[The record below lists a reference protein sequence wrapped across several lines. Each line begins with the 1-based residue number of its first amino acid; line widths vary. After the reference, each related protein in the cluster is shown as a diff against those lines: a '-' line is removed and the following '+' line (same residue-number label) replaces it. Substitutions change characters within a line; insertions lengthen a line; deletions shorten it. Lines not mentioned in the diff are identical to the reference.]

1 MRRSG
6 NTEPAARQGANSEV
20 MDGADI
26 HDVLRRVR
34 AIEVSTRRRVQD
46 LLAGRYRSQFKGQGI
61 DFDQVREYTPGDDI
75 RSIDWN
81 VTARSGRPFVKE
93 HIEERQLT
101 MLLLV
106 DVSASEVFGSGE
118 RSKRQL
124 AAEIAS
130 ALAFSAIANED
141 RVGVILF
148 SDRVERYIPPGK
160 GRRHVLRV
168 IHEILSAQPE
178 GKGTDLTAALDFAN
192 RVTKRRCVAFL
203 ISDFLLNDDGD
214 GALKSLEETLRLTNI
229 RHDLVAI
236 RVDDPRERELPDVG
250 FLTLE
255 DPETGELVEID
266 TSRRKVRERFAQLA
280 RERGERLAQAFR
292 QARVDALQVSTDDDP
307 VAGLAT
313 FFERRVGRA

>member
-1 MRRSG
+1 MRIRR
-6 NTEPAARQGANSEV
+6 NRQPTAQRPEATKGSE
-20 MDGADI
+20 DL

-81 VTARSGRPFVKE
+81 VTARSGRPYVKE

-118 RSKRQL
+118 RSKRQV

-168 IHEILSAQPE
+168 IHEILSAEPE
-178 GKGTDLTAALDFAN
+178 GKGTDIRAALDFAN
-192 RVTKRRCVAFL
+192 RVTKRRCVAFV
-203 ISDFLLNDDGD
+203 ISDFLLNGD
-214 GALKSLEETLRLTNI
+214 AETSLGALEESLRLTNLC
-229 RHDLVAI
+229 HDLVAV
-236 RVDDPRERELPDVG
+236 RVEDPRERELPDVG
-250 FLTLE
+250 VLVLE
-255 DPETGELVEID
+255 DPETGEQVELN
-266 TSRRKVRERFAQLA
+266 TSRKKVRERFAQLA
-280 RERGERLAQAFR
+280 QERAERLAQAFR

>member
-1 MRRSG
+1 MRTSASTKRD
-6 NTEPAARQGANSEV
+6 AARASMP
-20 MDGADI
+20 MDGAGI

-61 DFDQVREYTPGDDI
+61 DFEQVREYTPGDDI

-106 DVSASEVFGSGE
+106 DVSASEMFGSGE
-118 RSKRQL
+118 RCKRQL

-141 RVGVILF
+141 RVGVVLF

-168 IHEILSAQPE
+168 IHEILSAQPQ
-178 GKGTDLTAALDFAN
+178 GRGTDLTAALDFAN
-192 RVTKRRCVAFL
+192 RVAKRRCVVFL
-203 ISDFLLNDDGD
+203 ISDFLTNGD
-214 GALKSLEETLRLTNI
+214 AEESLQSLEETLRLTNI

-250 FLTLE
+250 VLTLE
-255 DPETGELVEID
+255 DSETGEIVEID

-280 RERGERLAQAFR
+280 TERVGHLARAFR
-292 QARVDALQVSTDDDP
+292 QARVDALQVSTGDDP

-313 FFERRVGRA
+313 FFERRVGRG